1 MFIDKESCIH
11 CLVIEDGD
19 IRRVISAIDKG
30 GLRIALIVNNAGK
43 LLGTISD
50 GDIRR
55 GLLKGLIWIHHFPKL

>member
-43 LLGTISD
+43 LVGQSLMEILEED
-50 GDIRR
+50 Y
-55 GLLKGLIWIHHFPKL
+55 